1 MLCHPYILGDP
12 QRHAGS
18 KIRSGPQQRGAKSEV
33 ATSPLPSR
41 GPKRGQKCY
50 VTPAFS
56 GIPDTK
62 HAEQN
67 QKWSP
72 TKGNK
77 I

>member
-1 MLCHPYILGDP
+1 MLRHPYILGDP
-12 QRHAGS
+12 QGQA
-18 KIRSGPQQRGAKSEV
+18 RGAKSEV

-50 VTPAFS
+50 VTPTFS
-56 GIPDTK
+56 GIPNAK
-62 HAEQN
+62 RVEQN
-67 QKWSP
+67 LKWSP